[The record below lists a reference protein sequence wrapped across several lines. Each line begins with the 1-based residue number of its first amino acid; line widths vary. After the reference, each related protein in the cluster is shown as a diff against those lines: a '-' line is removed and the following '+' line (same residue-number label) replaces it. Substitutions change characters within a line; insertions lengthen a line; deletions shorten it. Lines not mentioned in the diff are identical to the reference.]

1 MQHYTSALL
10 FQRGKQ
16 FESTATLAT
25 LGGDQL
31 ARAIQR
37 RILRLH
43 DLAGEKEGKSG
54 RQQQTAWHR
63 SLHWSVVLTMGAN
76 QIPGGVPG

>member
-1 MQHYTSALL
+1 
-10 FQRGKQ
+10 
-16 FESTATLAT
+16 
-25 LGGDQL
+25 
-31 ARAIQR
+31 
-37 RILRLH
+37 
-43 DLAGEKEGKSG
+43 LAGEKEGKSG